1 MKYIV
6 RPYRRGEE
14 QYVAD
19 AHCRLYPAEYGW
31 GPAFTEYAAK
41 IAVEFAGAQQEG
53 EALWVAECGGRLI
66 GSVML
71 CQSGEAGEGQ
81 VRLFLVEPDY
91 RRCGVGSALMKTVL
105 DKAKELGVEIMDE
118 EAEKFFAGDRDA
130 AETAWIIQSRAGIYL
145 MEQYG

>member
-1 MKYIV
+1 MEYIV

-41 IAVEFAGAQQEG
+41 IAVDFAGAQQEG

-105 DKAKELGVEIMDE
+105 DKAKELGCTPHALVGG
-118 EAEKFFAGDRDA
+118 APDRCD
-130 AETAWIIQSRAGIYL
+130 TL
-145 MEQYG
+145 V

>member
-41 IAVEFAGAQQEG
+41 IAVEFAGTQQEG
-53 EALWVAECGGRLI
+53 KPFG
-66 GSVML
+66 
-71 CQSGEAGEGQ
+71 
-81 VRLFLVEPDY
+81 
-91 RRCGVGSALMKTVL
+91 
-105 DKAKELGVEIMDE
+105 
-118 EAEKFFAGDRDA
+118 
-130 AETAWIIQSRAGIYL
+130 
-145 MEQYG
+145 